1 MFLFIGLDPCYRS
14 LALLPG
20 NRLGP
25 NGLLSVSQPG
35 RPVPY
40 NRLLLEAAPLR
51 LHRRARIITL

>member
-1 MFLFIGLDPCYRS
+1 MFLFIDLVPCYRG

-20 NRLGP
+20 NRVGP
-25 NGLLSVSQPG
+25 NGFLSVSQPG

-40 NRLLLEAAPLR
+40 NRLPLDAAPLR

>member
-1 MFLFIGLDPCYRS
+1 MFLFIDLDPCYRS

>member
-1 MFLFIGLDPCYRS
+1 MFLFIDLDPCYRS
-14 LALLPG
+14 LTLLPG
-20 NRLGP
+20 NRLGR

-40 NRLLLEAAPLR
+40 NRLLLDAAPLR

>member
-1 MFLFIGLDPCYRS
+1 MFLFIDLDPCYRS

-40 NRLLLEAAPLR
+40 NRLLLDAAPLR

>member
-1 MFLFIGLDPCYRS
+1 LTWNPCYRS

-25 NGLLSVSQPG
+25 NGLISVSQPG

-40 NRLLLEAAPLR
+40 NRLLLDAAPLR

>member
-1 MFLFIGLDPCYRS
+1 MFLFIDLDPCYRS
-14 LALLPG
+14 LTLLPG
-20 NRLGP
+20 NRLER

-40 NRLLLEAAPLR
+40 NRLPLDAAPLR